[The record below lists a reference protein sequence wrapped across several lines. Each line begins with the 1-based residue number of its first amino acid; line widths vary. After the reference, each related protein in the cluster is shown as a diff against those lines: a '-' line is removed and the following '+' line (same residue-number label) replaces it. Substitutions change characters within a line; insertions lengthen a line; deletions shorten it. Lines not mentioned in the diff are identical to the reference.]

1 LCAIKKKRIYEE
13 HAMSSYIFVLS
24 TVPDKKKGR
33 EIARA
38 LVEARLAACVTVSA
52 DAQSY
57 YWWEG
62 KISEDRESMLFMKTK
77 EALYEKLEARL
88 KELHPYTVPEII
100 ALPIVKGSEKYLR
113 WLEEETE

>member
-1 LCAIKKKRIYEE
+1 
-13 HAMSSYIFVLS
+13 MSSSIFVLS
-24 TVPDKKKGR
+24 TVPDEKKGR
-33 EIARA
+33 EIARV

-52 DAQSY
+52 DCQSY

-62 KISEDRESMLFMKTK
+62 KISEDKEYMLFIKTK

-88 KELHPYTVPEII
+88 KELHPYTIPEII

>member
-1 LCAIKKKRIYEE
+1 
-13 HAMSSYIFVLS
+13 
-24 TVPDKKKGR
+24 
-33 EIARA
+33 
-38 LVEARLAACVTVSA
+38 
-52 DAQSY
+52 
-57 YWWEG
+57 
-62 KISEDRESMLFMKTK
+62 MKTK